1 MEPSQKAIDYL
12 LANPDTA
19 NFFDEKFGQGMAA
32 KILSSYKKEEEQK
45 PLSSTEVLSGFA
57 RNIVPSTGK
66 MISELVHAVTS
77 PIETAKTAYLTAEGA
92 VRNILPKQVVDF
104 ADKFNMN
111 PELSRQA
118 VQMAD
123 AVGGVYKERYGTI
136 EGFKKALAT
145 DPASV
150 MADMAT
156 LLTGGAGAAKTV
168 AGIPSKVSPV
178 LEATA
183 AAAQKAASYVDP
195 LSLAA
200 KGISSVGKVI
210 PKAATAALGSTSGVG
225 SEAISQAF
233 RAGKEGGQV
242 GQSFVENLRGK
253 ADMQDVLDIAKS
265 NLEAIRKQRSDVYKA
280 NIQNIKNDATVLN
293 FKGIDDAVNQA
304 FDAFTFKGKPKNDL
318 AIQKLED
325 VKAKIDD
332 WKSLDPVEFHTPEGF
347 DALKQSI
354 GQILEDLKPRT
365 PSDTAVKG
373 VYNAIKNEI
382 NKQAPTYAKTMKAY
396 SDSTDLIREIERS
409 LSLGDKSSADTAM
422 RKLQSVMRNNVNT
435 NYGQRMALM
444 KELEQVGGKEMMPAL
459 AGQAMSDVAPRG
471 IQRATA
477 PLGAIGLASAGGIPA
492 AVLGAMLSSPRVV
505 GEAAYLAGKTSAL
518 PGRAMGGLLDLESQL
533 PSKLQLG
540 STLQQL
546 PELPGLD
553 ARTLNLLYQ
562 LRQREEEN
570 SKE

>member
-32 KILSSYKKEEEQK
+32 KVIASQKKEEETK
-45 PLSSTEVLSGFA
+45 PLSAADVVSGFA

-66 MISELVHAVTS
+66 LISELAHAVTS
-77 PIETAKTAYLTAEGA
+77 PVETAKTAYLTAEGA
-92 VRNILPKQVVDF
+92 VRNILPKQVVEF

-111 PELSRQA
+111 PELSKQA

-123 AVGGVYKERYGTI
+123 AVGGIYKERYGTLD
-136 EGFKKALAT
+136 GFKKALAT

-156 LLTGGAGAAKTV
+156 LLTGGAGAAR
-168 AGIPSKVSPV
+168 AAAAIPSKVAPA

-183 AAAQKAASYVDP
+183 SVAQKAASYVDP

-200 KGISSVGKVI
+200 KSISGAAGII

-225 SEAISQAF
+225 SEAVSQAF

-242 GQSFVENLRGK
+242 GQSFIENLRGK
-253 ADMQDVLDIAKS
+253 ADMQDVLDVAKS

-280 NIQNIKNDATVLN
+280 NIENIKNDATVLS

-304 FDAFTFKGKPKNDL
+304 FNAFTFKGKPKNDL
-318 AIQKLED
+318 AIQKLNE
-325 VKAKIDD
+325 VKEKITD
-332 WKSLDPVEFHTPEGF
+332 WKALDPAEYHTPEGL

-409 LSLGDKSSADTAM
+409 LSLGDKASADTAM

-444 KELEQVGGKEMMPAL
+444 KELEQAGGREMMPAL
-459 AGQAMSDVAPRG
+459 AGQALSDVAPRG

-477 PLGAIGLASAGGIPA
+477 PLGAIGLASTGGIPA

-505 GEAAYLAGKTSAL
+505 GEASYLAGKAAAL
-518 PGRAMGGLLDLESQL
+518 PGQSMRGLLDLEARL
-533 PSKLQLG
+533 PSEFQI
-540 STLQQL
+540 SPRQL
-546 PELPGLD
+546 PELPTLD
-553 ARTLNLLYQ
+553 ASTLNLLYQ
-562 LRQREEEN
+562 LRQREEE
-570 SKE
+570 KQ